1 MLETMFDK
9 KTLLVW
15 TWREIIISL
24 ASSVVVAHHFE
35 KKNEYGALIDKNGT
49 KDLCNTMTNY

>member
-1 MLETMFDK
+1 MFDK
-9 KTLLVW
+9 KLFLFGHGERLLFLSQALLW
-15 TWREIIISL
+15 LHIIL
-24 ASSVVVAHHFE
+24 